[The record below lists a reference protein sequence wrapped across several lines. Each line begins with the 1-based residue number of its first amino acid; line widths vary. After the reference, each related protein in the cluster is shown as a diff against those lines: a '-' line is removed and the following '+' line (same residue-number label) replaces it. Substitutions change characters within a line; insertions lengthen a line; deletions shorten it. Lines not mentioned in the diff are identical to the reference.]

1 MNNRISFS
9 ITGGSSGTF
18 SVRSVPAPNNTGYWG
33 NISVDQD
40 IELDYET
47 RKTYTFKVQAL
58 DLDRK
63 EDSATVI
70 LKVLDVNDETPSLKT
85 GLVIEMKENTT
96 VDGGVIGKILGD
108 DKDTVHLLEY
118 ELLRTECP
126 CNESGVCQEEW
137 FLMEPSGNVKI
148 NPEYVVDYESC
159 HEVILHV
166 QVTDTLTELGKN
178 SSEGRRNFHSL
189 LYLFS
194 ISLLILRLSL
204 WLDTQGVRKFIKML
218 KKS

>member
-1 MNNRISFS
+1 M
-9 ITGGSSGTF
+9 
-18 SVRSVPAPNNTGYWG
+18 
-33 NISVDQD
+33 
-40 IELDYET
+40 
-47 RKTYTFKVQAL
+47 
-58 DLDRK
+58 
-63 EDSATVI
+63 
-70 LKVLDVNDETPSLKT
+70 
-85 GLVIEMKENTT
+85 
-96 VDGGVIGKILGD
+96 IGKIVGD
-108 DKDTVHLLEY
+108 DKDTVHQLEY

-137 FLMEPSGNVKI
+137 FLVEPSGNVKI

-194 ISLLILRLSL
+194 ISLLILRLSHC
-204 WLDTQGVRKFIKML
+204 LDTQGVRKYTV
-218 KKS
+218 